1 MIGKTVYWVTQ
12 TLPTA
17 QAPKS
22 SIWLPLIVS
31 ANATPLPQ
39 ATPIPPTATPQ
50 PSPTASLGMQALPLA
65 VGNTWVYSATYYSDQ
80 WVITPATYIIT
91 DTVIMTQ
98 TYNGLFGAEIQ
109 RTSLGIDGSP
119 GDGYIKGM
127 ALEYYF
133 SGIYSYV
140 ISNTQIYRQDELDLP
155 NLKTQTPF
163 GSYKYPL
170 MYDLPFKNESGFNCW
185 YSGLWGE
192 TDCRTETRWS
202 GYQYVA
208 DGPINLYKDEALST
222 MHDYAKATF
231 ERDGYSSEE
240 LTLAWKNYLTAPPQ
254 FPVVDFKD
262 CYIISVANRESR
274 YNQWFCLGIGIVH
287 IEWLDSSQNW
297 PDHAPK
303 GLDINLISYSIAK

>member
-1 MIGKTVYWVTQ
+1 
-12 TLPTA
+12 
-17 QAPKS
+17 
-22 SIWLPLIVS
+22 
-31 ANATPLPQ
+31 LPQ

-119 GDGYIKGM
+119 GDNYIEGL
-127 ALEYYF
+127 ALETPF

-140 ISNTQIYRQDELDLP
+140 ISNTQIYRQDKLDFL
-155 NLKTQTPF
+155 NLRTQTSL
-163 GSYKYPL
+163 GVYKYPL
-170 MYDLPFKNESGFNCW
+170 LYDLPFKDERGFNCW
-185 YSGLWGE
+185 YMGIHGVGN
-192 TDCRTETRWS
+192 DCRTETWWS
-202 GYQYVA
+202 GYHYV
-208 DGPINLYKDEALST
+208 DEGPISLHQDEALSI
-222 MHDYAKATF
+222 MHDYAKANF
-231 ERDGYSSEE
+231 EHDGYISEE
-240 LTLAWKNYLTAPPQ
+240 IRLAWKNYLTAPPQ
-254 FPVVDFKD
+254 FPMTDFKD
-262 CYIISVANRESR
+262 CYIISVANRGGG